1 MEKPPS
7 SPAPLPAAFHRFV
20 AASGLSSLGDGIAT
34 LAWTWAATLLTRDP
48 LLIAAVPVALRLP
61 WFLAA
66 IPAGIVTDRADRRRL
81 ILGMDAAR
89 ALLFALA
96 GLALWLA
103 LPLAPPPERGTSAPG
118 LFALL
123 MAAAGLVGFAEV
135 FRDNAAQT
143 MLPALVG
150 RERLEAANGRLW
162 SAEFLGNAMIG
173 PALGAMLVALWL
185 PLPFLANAA
194 AYLAAL
200 ALLVPLAVPFR
211 ANGPADG
218 TARRRDWRA
227 ELREGLA
234 FLRGAPLLRS
244 LAWIT
249 GSWNLLWQMATV
261 ALLLRAQEV
270 LHLSAPVYGLV
281 LAGGAAGGI
290 AGGFAGEAVARRFG
304 ASRTARWSLAICTAV
319 FPGMAL
325 APGPVSLALVLAA
338 FEFTGIVW
346 NTVSVAYRQRH
357 IPDALLGRVNSLY
370 RLIAWGMMPLG
381 LALSGVI
388 LRLGDAVLPRELALA
403 LPLMLATAGSAA
415 LTWAAWRPLGGD
427 FGR

>member
-1 MEKPPS
+1 MQTP

-20 AASGLSSLGDGIAT
+20 AASGLSNLGDGIAT
-34 LAWTWAATLLTRDP
+34 LVWTWAATLLTRDP
-48 LLIAAVPVALRLP
+48 LLIAAVPVALRMP

-66 IPAGIVTDRADRRRL
+66 IPAGIVTDRTDRRHL

-89 ALLFALA
+89 AVLFALA
-96 GLALWLA
+96 GLALWAA
-103 LPLAPPPERGTSAPG
+103 LPLAPPPDRGTSAPG

-123 MAAAGLVGFAEV
+123 MAAAGLVGLAEV
-135 FRDNAAQT
+135 FRDTAAQT

-150 RERLEAANGRLW
+150 RHRLEAANGRLW

-185 PLPFLANAA
+185 PLPFLGNAA

-200 ALLVPLAVPFR
+200 ALLIPLAGPFR
-211 ANGPADG
+211 ASGPADG
-218 TARRRDWRA
+218 VARRRDWRA

-249 GSWNLLWQMATV
+249 GGWNLLWQMATV

-304 ASRTARWSLAICTAV
+304 ASRSARWSLAACTLV

-370 RLIAWGMMPLG
+370 RLVAWGMMPLG
-381 LALSGVI
+381 PALSGVI
-388 LRLGDAVLPRELALA
+388 LRLGDAVLPRETALA
-403 LPLMLATAGSAA
+403 LPLILATAGSAA